1 MRRRA
6 GDVLFVL
13 GAAVLAAAFIRGA
26 QTAADDAA
34 ARICAAI
41 AALTL
46 QTPETTAATSVP
58 PMFPS

>member
-6 GDVLFVL
+6 GGVLFVL

-34 ARICAAI
+34 AGQASARI
-41 AALTL
+41 LT
-46 QTPETTAATSVP
+46 Q
-58 PMFPS
+58 F